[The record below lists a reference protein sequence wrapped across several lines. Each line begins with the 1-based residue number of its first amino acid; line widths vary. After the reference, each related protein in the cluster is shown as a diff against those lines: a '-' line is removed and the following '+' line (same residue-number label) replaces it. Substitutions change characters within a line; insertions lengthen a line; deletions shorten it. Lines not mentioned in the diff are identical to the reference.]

1 MNALVRARL
10 VAAPP
15 WALVLLALLVVVGGA
30 VPAHVHTDVS
40 PGLYNT
46 AHVLENLAA
55 RSAAVSVPE
64 AAPTGV
70 VAVPAR
76 VKLVAAESIPSAP
89 ILRGPDSRSP
99 PTA

>member
-1 MNALVRARL
+1 MNAFIRGPRS
-10 VAAPP
+10 AAPP
-15 WALVLLALLVVVGGA
+15 WALALLALLVVVGGA

-64 AAPTGV
+64 ASPAGV
-70 VAVPAR
+70 VAAPAR

-89 ILRGPDSRSP
+89 VLRGPDSRSP

>member
-1 MNALVRARL
+1 MSALVRTRRGAAPHWALAL
-10 VAAPP
+10 VA
-15 WALVLLALLVVVGGA
+15 LLLVVGGA

-64 AAPTGV
+64 ASPTGV
-70 VAVPAR
+70 VEAPAR
-76 VKLVAAESIPSAP
+76 VKPVAAESIPSAP
-89 ILRGPDSRSP
+89 VLRGPDSRSP